1 MGKSEL
7 DQPTGTLWAHSSH
20 WSQRKDVD
28 IWGTQQH
35 FQQLELLLRKVP
47 GVNLFTFQLELC
59 SSNSP
64 AVWLSLI
71 SNGVFIFIQR
81 WTALDPRRVFL
92 YDGSSRTSA
101 LLSLSRSAKATWM
114 MYTTC
119 TPRRRMIWFDENSYI
134 FVHVRNT
141 LVSYTLW
148 WNSKRAGP
156 APRMVKKTSLTT
168 ALNQETEQG
177 KSRGKPNPAEQKAP
191 WPSKW
196 MFEIPHGALSSTLAA
211 VSWLNVPCFSWP
223 TLTI

>member
-1 MGKSEL
+1 MLFVFWAGFFYQHFWDIVTFWQLRQRHEETWSCFSIGRPTGMGKSEL

-81 WTALDPRRVFL
+81 WTALDPRIVFL

-119 TPRRRMIWFDENSYI
+119 TPRLRMIWECLMRTVIYLFMYAT
-134 FVHVRNT
+134 H
-141 LVSYTLW
+141 LW
-148 WNSKRAGP
+148 ATHFGGTAKGQGP
-156 APRMVKKTSLTT
+156 CP
-168 ALNQETEQG
+168 QDG
-177 KSRGKPNPAEQKAP
+177 
-191 WPSKW
+191 
-196 MFEIPHGALSSTLAA
+196 
-211 VSWLNVPCFSWP
+211 
-223 TLTI
+223 

>member
-1 MGKSEL
+1 MGKSEP

-81 WTALDPRRVFL
+81 WTALDPRIVFL
-92 YDGSSRTSA
+92 SDGSSRTSA
-101 LLSLSRSAKATWM
+101 LLSLSPSAKATWM

-119 TPRRRMIWFDENSYI
+119 TPRLRMIWECLMRTVIYLLMYAT
-134 FVHVRNT
+134 H
-141 LVSYTLW
+141 LWATLW

-156 APRMVKKTSLTT
+156 LPP
-168 ALNQETEQG
+168 G
-177 KSRGKPNPAEQKAP
+177 
-191 WPSKW
+191 
-196 MFEIPHGALSSTLAA
+196 
-211 VSWLNVPCFSWP
+211 WLRKHP
-223 TLTI
+223 